1 MKNSYNI
8 IKGAVVTEKSTAQG
22 AEGKYVF
29 WVDTKANKKEV
40 KEAVEKIFNVTVLG
54 VNTQKVPGK
63 LKRMGRTSGKRPT
76 RKKAYVTLKQGDT
89 IEIFEGV

>member
-1 MKNSYNI
+1 
-8 IKGAVVTEKSTAQG
+8 
-22 AEGKYVF
+22 
-29 WVDTKANKKEV
+29 
-40 KEAVEKIFNVTVLG
+40 VEKIFNVTVFG